1 MLSAVIQAG
10 GESRRMG
17 KDKALLPFLN
27 QTLIERV
34 IQRVL
39 PLADE
44 VLVTTNH
51 PQDYQFLGLPLISD
65 ILPGRGALGGLYTAL
80 CAASQPLVAVLACD
94 MPFLNASLI
103 AYQRDLMLNP
113 QFDVSIPRTD
123 EGMEPFHAIYRRR
136 TCLEPVKNAL
146 DNDQWRV
153 DAWYNQVQLR
163 ILPTEEIQRYDP
175 QLLSF
180 LNINTPEDLQAAA
193 KLAARMEHQR

>member
-80 CAASQPLVAVLACD
+80 CAASKPLVAVLACD

-103 AYQRDLMLNP
+103 AHQRDLMLDT

-123 EGMEPFHAIYRRR
+123 EGLEPFHAIYRRR

-180 LNINTPEDLQAAA
+180 LNVNTPEDLQAAA